1 MSGLVTRYLDTAF
14 VFAVTGAA
22 LVWPPLALLV
32 GALFFIAS
40 AVVADR
46 RSAPPAPEQPQ

>member
-1 MSGLVTRYLDTAF
+1 MSELVSRYLDAAF
-14 VFAVTGAA
+14 VLAVTGAA
-22 LVWPPLALLV
+22 MAWPPLALLT

-46 RSAPPAPEQPQ
+46 RSAPEGPQT